1 MSPNQQQQAQQGHAT
16 QEQNRQSLLDQVL
29 EQTPKVQSIRNT
41 AAQFLGVPPERVCD
55 LLRNVWRTSKGQPEL
70 TDAEMFAGMSMIARF
85 GLDPIAREVYVT
97 RTSKGLVT
105 IIGIDGWIKVLN
117 RTEGYDGFEQ
127 SEEWDEAGNLKCVET
142 RIYTKERSRPTTYRG
157 YAKEYARMA
166 GVVAQNMPW
175 HMLRLFSLRHAARLF
190 TPIGGSVVTEEEA
203 RWMDAYAATP
213 EEDRTRKN
221 VLRDRVKTAASEF
234 EPIPQGEQEQP
245 LTAVEAALP
254 PNPPTTEERQRVD
267 VGLPVNGEADYGDTR
282 GGADAAT
289 HDQQPQVVHA
299 TPAELVAEY
308 QAKISRCQS
317 VKDANTLVT
326 AAQNDPRL
334 TTDAGCPAET
344 ITYVSTLLQGCVTRE
359 KQKKAQKLLT

>member
-157 YAKEYARMA
+157 YAKEYTRMA

-234 EPIPQGEQEQP
+234 EPIPQGEQEQSP
-245 LTAVEAALP
+245 TAEEAALP
-254 PNPPTTEERQRVD
+254 PNPPTAEEQRKVEA
-267 VGLPVNGEADYGDTR
+267 GEPVNQTREPRDGFDPLAWCESMFSEIGRTRARIADRRKIVGDICEAHRAGKIDGEAKETLLSECKR
-282 GGADAAT
+282 LEW
-289 HDQQPQVVHA
+289 PVS
-299 TPAELVAEY
+299 ELLKALP
-308 QAKISRCQS
+308 
-317 VKDANTLVT
+317 TMF
-326 AAQNDPRL
+326 
-334 TTDAGCPAET
+334 DAG
-344 ITYVSTLLQGCVTRE
+344 
-359 KQKKAQKLLT
+359 K